1 MLGFRLRAFAFRRSM
16 RTGTVAAFSTG
27 MATIPNL
34 VTVDLDESR
43 ESAATESTAI
53 VEGLCDALGRSS
65 TAATFFVPRSFV
77 EGQPALVRRLADGG
91 HEVACLTVT
100 EPARSRPYCDSFT
113 AELEANRAAIENTT
127 GKRVRGHRNASFAVD
142 YESEWMYDVLV
153 DRGFE
158 YDSSRV
164 PPKYVE
170 FGYQPIPHAAHTV
183 RRWAG
188 TLLEVPVSTTDILAM
203 RVRVGTMSS
212 VRGLPLP
219 VWSALV
225 QGRQSRGEPLVMH
238 LRASELR
245 RASRLRSRSTPTD
258 RRAMERVTRI
268 VGRFP
273 FTSVANAL
281 PELLRSAPMI
291 EA

>member
-1 MLGFRLRAFAFRRSM
+1 MTS
-16 RTGTVAAFSTG
+16 
-27 MATIPNL
+27 IPNL
-34 VTVDLDESR
+34 VTVDLDETSA
-43 ESAATESTAI
+43 SAASGECTAI
-53 VEGLCDALGRSS
+53 VEGLIDALGRSNTS
-65 TAATFFVPRSFV
+65 ATFFVPRPFV
-77 EGQPALVRRLADGG
+77 DAQPALARRLSDAG
-91 HEVACLTVT
+91 HEVACLTVA
-100 EPARSRPYCDSFT
+100 EPAKARPYCASFT
-113 AELEANRAAIENTT
+113 AELEASRTAIEDAT

-142 YESEWMYDVLV
+142 YESEWVYDVLV

-219 VWSALV
+219 VWATLV
-225 QGRQSRGEPLVMH
+225 DGRRSRGESLVMH

-245 RASRLRSRSTPTD
+245 RASRLRSQSAPAN
-258 RRAMERVTRI
+258 RRAIERVGRI
-268 VGRFP
+268 VGKFP

-291 EA
+291 ES